1 MVMNTIGKYCMAVV
15 AAAIS
20 LVVVAQD
27 ADPVLM
33 RIDGK
38 EVRRSEF
45 EYALNKNNATLGKD
59 RKVVKEY
66 LPMYVDFKL
75 KVAEAEALRLDTLST
90 FVEELRSNRAQLAE
104 TYLVDMDY
112 IEREAH
118 AIYAKDSATI
128 GKDGFLNL
136 AHIFVPLKQQA
147 TAEQIAAA
155 KATADS
161 AYAFLQNGHNLAEA
175 AKAVKIPANTLQP
188 FEVVRGQVYAEFE
201 EVAFALADSTYSKPF
216 RSPAGYHVVMRYGKR
231 PFGRFDEYRNAIVS
245 MLEKRGIRNAA
256 RIVKGKELAK
266 EFGGGLTPEQA
277 LAREDSLLET
287 KYPDF
292 GNLMIEYHDGL
303 LFFEVCTREVW
314 NKASSDESG
323 LAKYFKKNKKRY
335 KFETPRFRG
344 AVVYANS
351 KEDIAKA
358 QQLFKDAPLDEYRN
372 IIKENFYVDSV
383 FTIRMETGVFSIGD
397 NAWIDKIVFNQGD
410 GGRMKR
416 GFELVDTVGTIL
428 EKPQSY
434 KDVRGQVVNDYQ
446 KYLEERWVKSLRK
459 KYKVDIDK
467 DVLKTVNN
475 HD

>member
-1 MVMNTIGKYCMAVV
+1 MNIIEKCCMAV
-15 AAAIS
+15 AAAAM
-20 LVVVAQD
+20 LVPAVAQD

-33 RIDGK
+33 TVGGK
-38 EVRRSEF
+38 QVKRSEF

-59 RKVVKEY
+59 KKIVKDY

-75 KVAEAEALRLDTLST
+75 KVAEAEAMRLDTLST
-90 FVEELRSNRAQLAE
+90 FVEELRNNRAQLAE
-104 TYLVDMDY
+104 PYLVDMDY

-118 AIYAKDSATI
+118 LIYAKDSATI
-128 GKDGFLNL
+128 GKDGFLKL

-147 TAEQIAAA
+147 TAEQMAAA
-155 KATADS
+155 KAKADS
-161 AYAFLQNGHNLAEA
+161 AYALLQGGSTLAEA
-175 AKAVKIPANTLQP
+175 AEAVKIPAATLQP
-188 FEVVRGQVYAEFE
+188 FEVIRGQVYSEFE
-201 EVAFALADSTYSKPF
+201 DVAFALADSAYSQPF

-231 PFGRFDEYRNAIVS
+231 PFGAFDEYRNAIVS

-256 RIVKGKELAK
+256 RIVKGKALAK

-314 NKASSDESG
+314 DKASADEAG
-323 LAKYFKKNKKRY
+323 MAAYFKKNKKKY

-358 QQLFKDAPLDEYRN
+358 QQLFKDAPLDEYRT

-397 NAWIDKIVFNQGD
+397 NAWIDKLVFGQGD

-416 GFELVDTVGTIL
+416 GFELVDTVGVLL

-446 KYLEERWVKSLRK
+446 KHLEERWVKSLRK
-459 KYKVDIDK
+459 KYKVEIDK